1 MTTTTRNGRAT
12 PHTLP
17 QEESLP
23 VPTENPFLRPAW
35 PTAVSPEM
43 IPLPSGAGLTKEQ
56 RAIYDQGGAHLL
68 KQHFQRIKTVY
79 AISASAQVEDLAN
92 RSFVHVGTNIVLR
105 KRANPYEELAPYLE
119 LMMDA
124 QEMFAD
130 NVKPG
135 FRQEMMDIGDAAVQR
150 VLDRDDSKIGLAFAN
165 GVDRIFE
172 SGRRHGSDMRQRLAR
187 GEIGIGTQL
196 ALEGDRLGLCNQ
208 RRCHR

>member
-56 RAIYDQGGAHLL
+56 RAIYDQGGAQLL

-79 AISASAQVEDLAN
+79 AIGASAQVEDLAN

-124 QEMFAD
+124 QLLRM
-130 NVKPG
+130 G
-135 FRQEMMDIGDAAVQR
+135 QEFNQIASDHARTQSQIASEVIEIDDEALRSFWDKLLRGPQR
-150 VLDRDDSKIGLAFAN
+150 
-165 GVDRIFE
+165 
-172 SGRRHGSDMRQRLAR
+172 GRSR
-187 GEIGIGTQL
+187 
-196 ALEGDRLGLCNQ
+196 
-208 RRCHR
+208 